1 MIIAPGA
8 EINFLSVKMKLN
20 WTDPLR
26 VGEAACHRGV
36 GNLDVS
42 FAPHSTVEL
51 CDDGGIHHASGKR
64 DACGNQFRLAF
75 EQFENLF
82 RASVSQWVVVAGR
95 EIGLLRGIVDW
106 RRIRQR
112 KIGSKVNGG
121 LCHRDIEAF
130 HQVTPVRL
138 TSPGQALVEEQNSL
152 ALRVLEG
159 FQAHAQSNT

>member
-1 MIIAPGA
+1 
-8 EINFLSVKMKLN
+8 MKLN

-36 GNLDVS
+36 GDLDVS
-42 FAPHSTVEL
+42 FALHRAVEL

-64 DACGNQFRLAF
+64 DARAKRCRLAI

-82 RASVSQWVVVAGR
+82 RARVSQWALVTGR
-95 EIGLLRGIVDW
+95 EIGLLCGVVDW

-112 KIGSKVNGG
+112 EIGSKVNGS

-130 HQVTPVRL
+130 HQVATVRL

-152 ALRVLEG
+152 ALRVFEV
-159 FQAHAQSNT
+159 F